1 MSNTITSDIVY
12 QLINVGDPS
21 LSPNGARVAFAK
33 SSIDHESMET
43 MSHVMMMD
51 LASGVSS
58 RFTNGDKD
66 SGILEAR

>member
-33 SSIDHESMET
+33 SSPFPEPSSAAE
-43 MSHVMMMD
+43 HVY
-51 LASGVSS
+51 A
-58 RFTNGDKD
+58 
-66 SGILEAR
+66 